1 MKRRLIIAGLAV
13 LAVIVSAGAGSK
25 PEHRYSFRVKP
36 SATSVQLE
44 WVKGCAWQRLSRNA
58 RRRLANSWWMIL
70 ASDSV
75 TPNTAL
81 QRSRVRHSATLYS
94 RGDHER
100 IRAGCHPRAN

>member
-44 WVKGCAWQRLSRNA
+44 WVKGCAWQRLSA
-58 RRRLANSWWMIL
+58 ECPKAPCEFVVD
-70 ASDSV
+70 DS
-75 TPNTAL
+75 
-81 QRSRVRHSATLYS
+81 
-94 RGDHER
+94 G
-100 IRAGCHPRAN
+100 IR